1 MKTLTVFI
9 FSLLFI
15 YPVYAQRA
23 PKNLDSML
31 QAQTSKARLSIERK
45 PHVAVDPIIKDL
57 QNEPLTHLSWQD
69 FLTKNQHAKEVEMAS
84 NKLDNQATLLSAQE
98 VEGSFMDMAKVGSH
112 TPPYEQ
118 MAKGHRF
125 IFIAESINHETPLA
139 INEAVTIIKS
149 IRKANPKARILL
161 ASEFLVWTG
170 EPECSLLQKADGESC
185 LSAGSAYIPTFEAAK
200 QAGVDLLAL
209 DDFICT
215 HYLDNYSSV
224 KMGQFLVFVSPQDD
238 VPSLNISSNPADDL
252 VLSAEQFIAI
262 SPWGVRERTRQWAR
276 RINALRPF
284 YDIILVHAGDGHINT
299 TYSLDLAPMLKI
311 KDYLLI
317 TLLPFKD
324 LTPDAAQYYERRAQ
338 LAEQYNLQQGK
349 ASFAQTKETAEKI
362 GDEKL
367 GVESWKQAMDNPIK
381 TVWIY
386 TDLEKIKQSQQ
397 KSKKLKE
404 INSAFPYS
412 TENVLMVLLK

>member
-9 FSLLFI
+9 FSLLFV
-15 YPVYAQRA
+15 YPVCAQRA

-45 PHVAVDPIIKDL
+45 PHVAVDPIIRDL

-224 KMGQFLVFVSPQDD
+224 KMGQFLVFVSPKDD

-324 LTPDAAQYYERRAQ
+324 LTPDVAQYYERRAQ
-338 LAEQYNLQQGK
+338 LAEQYNLQQDK
-349 ASFAQTKETAEKI
+349 ASFAKTKETAEQI

-367 GVESWKQAMDNPIK
+367 GVKTWKQAIANPIK

-397 KSKKLKE
+397 KFQKLKE

>member
-9 FSLLFI
+9 FSLLFV
-15 YPVYAQRA
+15 YPVCAQKA

-31 QAQTSKARLSIERK
+31 RAQTNKARLSIGSR
-45 PHVAVDPIIKDL
+45 PHITADPIIRDL

-84 NKLDNQATLLSAQE
+84 NKLDNQATLLTAQE
-98 VEGSFMDMAKVGSH
+98 VEGSFMDMAKVGTQ

-118 MAKGHRF
+118 ITKGHRF
-125 IFIAESINHETPLA
+125 IFISESINHETPLA

-149 IRKANPKARILL
+149 VRKANPKARILL

-224 KMGQFLVFVSPQDD
+224 KMGQFLVFVSPKDD
-238 VPSLNISSNPADDL
+238 VPSLNISSDPADDL

-262 SPWGVRERTRQWAR
+262 SPWGARERTLQWAR

-338 LAEQYNLQQGK
+338 LAEQYNFQQGK
-349 ASFAQTKETAEKI
+349 SSFAKTKETADKI

-367 GVESWKQAMDNPIK
+367 GVDTLKKAISNPIK

>member
-1 MKTLTVFI
+1 MKKLTVFI
-9 FSLLFI
+9 FSLLFV
-15 YPVYAQRA
+15 PVCAQKT
-23 PKNLDSML
+23 PKNLDSIL
-31 QAQTSKARLSIERK
+31 RAQTSKARLSIERK
-45 PHVAVDPIIKDL
+45 PHVAVDPIIRDL

-118 MAKGHRF
+118 MTKGHRF

-224 KMGQFLVFVSPQDD
+224 KMGQFLVFVSPKDD

-349 ASFAQTKETAEKI
+349 ASFAKTKETAEKI

-367 GVESWKQAMDNPIK
+367 GVETWKQAISSPIK

-404 INSAFPYS
+404 LNSAFPYS
-412 TENVLMVLLK
+412 TENILMVLLK